1 MLSIFSRKPTEEV
14 ALTIS
19 ARTFFKVLLLILV
32 TLLIL
37 TVIQRTLPAFTL
49 VIIAFFLALALNA
62 PVSWVAKHLPGK
74 LRNNRSW
81 ATSLAFLIVVAVLAG
96 FIVNVVPP
104 VVRDTETFLTS
115 APATLQD
122 LRGRYSDLN
131 DFIVRY
137 HLQGQVQQLSNE
149 LGGRLQSGTEAAF
162 MAVTGVA
169 NSLFSMLLVLVMTFM
184 MLVEG
189 PVWVEFLGELLP
201 EPRRRHTEKLA
212 RDMYQAVRGYINGQ
226 LLLAVIAAV
235 LILPGFIIFNVPYPF
250 ALMGLVF
257 IAGLVPLVGHTV
269 GALIVS
275 FIALFHS
282 PWSALGILIYYIL
295 YQQVETYL
303 IQPRIQSSKT
313 SLSPLLILISLLVG
327 AAFAGLLG
335 ALLAIPLVACL
346 RIWLVDYLEA
356 RYDLDAAVPGSTT
369 KKAAS

>member
-1 MLSIFSRKPTEEV
+1 MLSLFSRKPTDEV
-14 ALTIS
+14 SLTIS

-37 TVIQRTLPAFTL
+37 TVVQRTLPAFTL
-49 VIIAFFLALALNA
+49 VVIAFFLALALNA
-62 PVSWVAKHLPGK
+62 PVSWVARHLPGK
-74 LRNNRSW
+74 LRNNRSL
-81 ATSLAFLIVVAVLAG
+81 ATSLAFLIVVAVLAA
-96 FIVNVVPP
+96 FIVSVVPP
-104 VVRDTETFLTS
+104 VARDMETFISTV
-115 APATLQD
+115 PATVQD
-122 LRGRYSDLN
+122 MRSRYGELN
-131 DFIVRY
+131 NLIVRY
-137 HLQGQVQQLSNE
+137 HLQGQVQQLTNE
-149 LGGRLQSGTEAAF
+149 ITSRVQSST
-162 MAVTGVA
+162 TGVFNAATSIA
-169 NSLFSMLLVLVMTFM
+169 NSLFSMLLVLVLTFM

-189 PVWVEFLGELLP
+189 PVWVEFLGQLVP
-201 EPRRRHTEKLA
+201 DNRRSHISKLS
-212 RDMYQAVRGYINGQ
+212 RDMYRAVRGYVNGQ

-235 LILPGFIIFNVPYPF
+235 LILPGFLIFHVSYPY

-257 IAGLVPLVGHTV
+257 ICGLIPLVGHTI

-313 SLSPLLILISLLVG
+313 NLSPLLILISLLVG

-356 RYDLDAAVPGSTT
+356 RYDLDTAIPGSTT
-369 KKAAS
+369 KKAAE